1 MRDESDNDP
10 GKAPGNA
17 PARAVR
23 VRVERTLQDVDR
35 ATWDALD
42 HGPSPFLE
50 WGFLRALELSG
61 SIGRGSGWHPFYLL
75 AEDEASG
82 SLVAAVPA
90 FVKSHSYGEYIFD
103 WAWAS
108 ASERAGIPYY
118 PKLVVAAPVTPA
130 TGNRVLIRPGED
142 ADALTGAMA
151 GVVRQI
157 AEDAGCGSIHW
168 LFTTAAEQA
177 RLTALGFAPRA
188 SFQYHWHNRDYAG
201 FDEFLATLKSRK
213 RKQLRKERARAREH
227 IDRLEFVP
235 GSELSGAQIDRLD
248 RLYRFNTH
256 CHGGM
261 DYLQPRFFHHLAEL
275 LPERMLFA
283 QAVRGPEIVAGAL
296 YLETEGGLYGRYW
309 GCDENLEL
317 LHFETAYYAG
327 IERAIERGLPLF
339 EAGAQGQHKLVRG
352 FEPSPTY
359 SSHWIAD
366 RRLDEAIR
374 QFLQVEE
381 REVAAHMEELRE
393 LLPYRQADED

>member
-1 MRDESDNDP
+1 MRDSADN
-10 GKAPGNA
+10 GVT
-17 PARAVR
+17 RAVR
-23 VRVERTLQDVDR
+23 VRVERSLEDVDR
-35 ATWDALD
+35 AAWDALE

-50 WGFLRALELSG
+50 WGFLRALERSG
-61 SIGRGSGWHPFYLL
+61 SIGKGSGWHPFYLL
-75 AEDEASG
+75 AEDEGSG

-130 TGNRVLIRPGED
+130 TGNRVLIRPGQD
-142 ADALTGAMA
+142 ADALTEAMA
-151 GVVRQI
+151 GVVRQL
-157 AEDAGCGSIHW
+157 AADAGCGSIHW

-177 RLTALGFAPRA
+177 RLAELGFAPRA
-188 SFQYHWHNRDYAG
+188 SFQYHWHNRDYG
-201 FDEFLATLKSRK
+201 DFDAFLATLKSRK
-213 RKQLRKERARAREH
+213 RKQVRKERARAREH
-227 IDRLEFVP
+227 IDRLDFVP
-235 GSELSGAQIDRLD
+235 GAELTRAQLDRLD

-261 DYLQPRFFHHLAEL
+261 DYLQAGFFHHLAEL
-275 LPERMLFA
+275 MPERMRFA
-283 QAVRGPEIVAGAL
+283 QAMRGSEIIAGAL
-296 YLETEGGLYGRYW
+296 YLETDGGLYGRYW
-309 GCDENLEL
+309 GCEENLDM

-327 IERAIERGLPLF
+327 IERAIERKLPLF

-352 FEPSPTY
+352 FEPSLTY

-374 QFLQVEE
+374 QFLRAEQRDVAE
-381 REVAAHMEELRE
+381 RMTELSE
-393 LLPYRQADED
+393 LLPYRAATDE